1 MKLFA
6 HFILDDFFAD
16 TDTDG
21 DAALPDL
28 RNGLPPG
35 VPGVGGHCLFAGRHF
50 TSRLDG
56 PWMTMPGVDV
66 HSAGQATH
74 Q

>member
-1 MKLFA
+1 MKF
-6 HFILDDFFAD
+6 FDDLID
-16 TDTDG
+16 DDGEEG

-28 RNGLPPG
+28 RDGLSPG
-35 VPGVGGHCLFAGRHF
+35 VPGVGGHCHFAGRCF
-50 TSRLDG
+50 PFRLDG

>member
-1 MKLFA
+1 MRF
-6 HFILDDFFAD
+6 FDDLID
-16 TDTDG
+16 DDG
-21 DAALPDL
+21 FDDGTLPDL
-28 RNGLPPG
+28 RDGLPPG
-35 VPGVGGHCLFAGRHF
+35 LPGVGGHCLFAGQHHPF
-50 TSRLDG
+50 RLDG